1 MKKIN
6 LFIISCLISVFSYS
20 LEIKDNKIYDSSGN
34 SIEIKNYE
42 KIVIA
47 DPAIVETF
55 YMLGGE
61 KKIIGIATSARSKIW
76 PEEKTN
82 KLNSVG
88 NITKPSFEKIIELEP
103 DLVIVNK
110 MSSGVSLSLKK
121 LGIPVLEDD
130 VSENIDNILKSIKI
144 FGKLLNK
151 EEKANLLY
159 KNSLEKLENIK
170 NLKKGDN
177 KKIKGLVLFSSSPMM
192 AFNGESLPGQILELI
207 GVENIAKNL
216 IGSRPIVSS
225 EYLLEENPDILMGAM
240 SFRSEKQIL
249 DSNPIILKTK
259 AGIKNNIFIVDSSE
273 ILRGSPRIFD
283 TINNLYKEVQKCQN
297 LK

>member
-1 MKKIN
+1 MKKIS
-6 LFIISCLISVFSYS
+6 LFIISCFISIFSYS
-20 LEIKDNKIYDSSGN
+20 LEIKDNRIYDSRGN

-55 YMLGGE
+55 YMLDAE
-61 KKIIGIATSARSKIW
+61 EKIIGIATSARSKIW

-103 DLVIVNK
+103 DLVIVNR

-159 KNSLEKLENIK
+159 KNSLKKLENIK

-177 KKIKGLVLFSSSPMM
+177 KKIKGLILFSSSPMM
-192 AFNGESLPGQILELI
+192 AFNGESLPGQVLELI

-225 EYLLEENPDILMGAM
+225 EHLLKENPDILMGAM
-240 SFRSEKQIL
+240 SFRSKKQIL

-259 AGIKNNIFIVDSSE
+259 AGIKNNIFVVDSSE
-273 ILRGSPRIFD
+273 ILRGSPRIFN
-283 TINNLYKEVQKCQN
+283 TINNLYKEVQRCQN
-297 LK
+297 

>member
-1 MKKIN
+1 
-6 LFIISCLISVFSYS
+6 
-20 LEIKDNKIYDSSGN
+20 LEIKDNRIYDSRGN

-55 YMLGGE
+55 YMLDAE
-61 KKIIGIATSARSKIW
+61 EKIIGIATSARSKIW

-103 DLVIVNK
+103 DLVIVNR

-159 KNSLEKLENIK
+159 KNSLKKLENIK

-177 KKIKGLVLFSSSPMM
+177 KKIKGLILFSSSPMM
-192 AFNGESLPGQILELI
+192 AFNGESLPGQVLELI

-225 EYLLEENPDILMGAM
+225 EHLLKENPDILMGAM
-240 SFRSEKQIL
+240 SFRSKKQIL

-259 AGIKNNIFIVDSSE
+259 AGIKNNIFVVDSSE
-273 ILRGSPRIFD
+273 ILRGSPRIFN
-283 TINNLYKEVQKCQN
+283 TINNLYKEVQRCQN
-297 LK
+297 

>member
-1 MKKIN
+1 M
-6 LFIISCLISVFSYS
+6 SCFISVFSYS
-20 LEIKDNKIYDSSGN
+20 LEIKDNRIYDSRGN

-55 YMLGGE
+55 YMLDAE
-61 KKIIGIATSARSKIW
+61 EKIIGIATSARSKIW

-103 DLVIVNK
+103 DLVIVNR

-121 LGIPVLEDD
+121 FGIPVLEDD

-151 EEKANLLY
+151 EEKSNLLY
-159 KNSLEKLENIK
+159 KNSLKKLENIK

-177 KKIKGLVLFSSSPMM
+177 KKIKGLILFSSSPMM
-192 AFNGESLPGQILELI
+192 AFNGESLPGQVLELI

-225 EYLLEENPDILMGAM
+225 EHLLKENPDILMGAM
-240 SFRSEKQIL
+240 SFRSKKQIL

-259 AGIKNNIFIVDSSE
+259 AGIKNNIFVVDSSE
-273 ILRGSPRIFD
+273 ILRGSPRIFN
-283 TINNLYKEVQKCQN
+283 TINNLYKEVQRCQN
-297 LK
+297 

>member
-6 LFIISCLISVFSYS
+6 LFIMSCFISVFSYS
-20 LEIKDNKIYDSSGN
+20 LEIKDNRIYDSRGN

-55 YMLGGE
+55 YMLDAE
-61 KKIIGIATSARSKIW
+61 EKIIGIATSARSKIW

-103 DLVIVNK
+103 DLVIVNR
-110 MSSGVSLSLKK
+110 MSLGVSLSLKK

-159 KNSLEKLENIK
+159 KNSLKKLENIK

-177 KKIKGLVLFSSSPMM
+177 KKIKGLILFSSSPMM
-192 AFNGESLPGQILELI
+192 AFNGESLPGQVLELI

-225 EYLLEENPDILMGAM
+225 EHLLKENPDILMGAM
-240 SFRSEKQIL
+240 SFRSKKQIL

-259 AGIKNNIFIVDSSE
+259 AGIKNNIFVVDSSE
-273 ILRGSPRIFD
+273 ILRGSPRIFN
-283 TINNLYKEVQKCQN
+283 TINNLYKEVQRCQN
-297 LK
+297 

>member
-1 MKKIN
+1 MKKIS
-6 LFIISCLISVFSYS
+6 LFIMSCFISIFSYS
-20 LEIKDNKIYDSSGN
+20 LEIKDNRIYDSRGN

-55 YMLGGE
+55 YMLDAE
-61 KKIIGIATSARSKIW
+61 EKIIGIATSARSKIW

-159 KNSLEKLENIK
+159 KNSLKKLENIK

-177 KKIKGLVLFSSSPMM
+177 KKIKGLILFSSSPMM
-192 AFNGESLPGQILELI
+192 AFNGESLPGQVLELI

-225 EYLLEENPDILMGAM
+225 EHLLKENPDILMGAM
-240 SFRSEKQIL
+240 SFRSKKQIL

-259 AGIKNNIFIVDSSE
+259 AGIKNNIFVVDSSE
-273 ILRGSPRIFD
+273 ILRGSPRIFN
-283 TINNLYKEVQKCQN
+283 TINNLYKEVQRCQN
-297 LK
+297 

>member
-1 MKKIN
+1 M
-6 LFIISCLISVFSYS
+6 SCFISVFSYS
-20 LEIKDNKIYDSSGN
+20 LEIKDNRIYDSRGN

-55 YMLGGE
+55 YMLDAE
-61 KKIIGIATSARSKIW
+61 EKIIGIATSARSKIW

-103 DLVIVNK
+103 DLVIVNR

-159 KNSLEKLENIK
+159 KNSLKKLENIK

-177 KKIKGLVLFSSSPMM
+177 KKIKGLILFSSSPMM
-192 AFNGESLPGQILELI
+192 AFNGESLPGQVLELI

-225 EYLLEENPDILMGAM
+225 EHLLKENPDILMGAM
-240 SFRSEKQIL
+240 SFRSKKQIL

-259 AGIKNNIFIVDSSE
+259 AGIKNNIFVVDSSE
-273 ILRGSPRIFD
+273 ILRGSPRIFN
-283 TINNLYKEVQKCQN
+283 TINNLYKEVQRCQN
-297 LK
+297 

>member
-6 LFIISCLISVFSYS
+6 LFIMSCFISVFSYS
-20 LEIKDNKIYDSSGN
+20 LEIKDNRIYDSRGN

-55 YMLGGE
+55 YMLDAE
-61 KKIIGIATSARSKIW
+61 EKIIGIATSARSKIW

-103 DLVIVNK
+103 DLVIVNR

-159 KNSLEKLENIK
+159 KNSLKKLENIK

-177 KKIKGLVLFSSSPMM
+177 KKIKGLILFSSSPMM
-192 AFNGESLPGQILELI
+192 AFNGESLPGQVLELI

-225 EYLLEENPDILMGAM
+225 EHLLKENPDILMGAM
-240 SFRSEKQIL
+240 SFRSKKQIL

-259 AGIKNNIFIVDSSE
+259 AGIKNNIFVVDSSE
-273 ILRGSPRIFD
+273 ILRGSPRIFN
-283 TINNLYKEVQKCQN
+283 TINNLYKEVQRCQN
-297 LK
+297 

>member
-34 SIEIKNYE
+34 NVEIKNYE

-88 NITKPSFEKIIELEP
+88 NIAKPSFEKIIELEP

-159 KNSLEKLENIK
+159 KNSLEKLGNIK
-170 NLKKGDN
+170 NLKKEDN

-240 SFRSEKQIL
+240 SFRSKKQIL